1 MPRISVI
8 QINVDNMDE
17 AIDFYS
23 NKLGF
28 PVESK
33 AHYPDIVKLQQEG
46 VTFLLYRV
54 PKKAQIDYPNV
65 AQTLINVATDDL
77 VGTLDRLK
85 RQGVAILHDQPE
97 PCPVGVYAAV
107 RDPAGNVL
115 ELIEYKKP

>member
-8 QINVDNMDE
+8 QINVNNMDE
-17 AIDFYS
+17 AIEFYS
-23 NKLGF
+23 SKLGF

-46 VTFLLYRV
+46 MTFLLYRV
-54 PKKAQIDYPNV
+54 AKKSQIDYPNV

-77 VGTLDRLK
+77 VGTLERLK
-85 RQGVAILHDQPE
+85 RQGVEILHERPV
-97 PCPVGVYAAV
+97 PCPVGIYAGV

-115 ELIEYKKP
+115 ELIEYKKA